1 MVPELLLE
9 LLTDTKPQNPKTP
22 EYYYKKYGYRP

>member
-9 LLTDTKPQNPKTP
+9 LLTDTKPLTTWIINSIEKM
-22 EYYYKKYGYRP
+22 KA